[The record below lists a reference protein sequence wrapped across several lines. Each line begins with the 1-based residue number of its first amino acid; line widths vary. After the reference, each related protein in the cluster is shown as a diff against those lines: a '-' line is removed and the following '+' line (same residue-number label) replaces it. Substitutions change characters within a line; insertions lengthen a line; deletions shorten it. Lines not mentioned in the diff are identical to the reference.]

1 MEKLPVIFRKESD
14 DSILA
19 IFPTQCEGYAG
30 YHMLCYAHVGQHG
43 SCSLEYYQNNT
54 TPAAP
59 DEYAPLLV
67 ELTAIYT
74 TRPSERSDIY
84 GEPITLDVRAR
95 RTSAMHKQFMAQ
107 AVAMDNA

>member
-1 MEKLPVIFRKESD
+1 MEKMPVVFRKESD

-30 YHMLCYAHVGQHG
+30 YHMLCYAHIGQHG

-54 TPAAP
+54 KPAAP
-59 DEYAPLLV
+59 NEYAPLLA

-74 TRPSERSDIY
+74 TRPQASPDIY
-84 GEPITLDVRAR
+84 GEPVTLDVKAR
-95 RTSAMHKQFMAQ
+95 RTSAMHRAFMAQ
-107 AVAMDNA
+107 CVAMANA